1 MIFKNIASIL
11 LFQQKVFK
19 NSDSPGK
26 NSFLFMKIN
35 IVDFLIEKC
44 GLDYTEDE
52 IFRMIGIIKTNS
64 VHVDYPTTIN
74 DVQVSGHVVYPT
86 VR

>member
-1 MIFKNIASIL
+1 M
-11 LFQQKVFK
+11 
-19 NSDSPGK
+19 
-26 NSFLFMKIN
+26 
-35 IVDFLIEKC
+35 DFLIEKC

>member
-64 VHVDYPTTIN
+64 VHVDYPSIN